1 MVGVNVTTGVRVGP
15 TGTLTAPAS
24 PLFIVGT
31 AQKGPTG
38 RARLVLGMSQ
48 FEEIYGEFSS
58 SYSLYDNVRTFFEEG
73 GTRCYVAR
81 SMGAS
86 ASVAEI
92 AVQDSSL
99 GTVFTLKARSAG
111 TWANTSSSPLKYGL
125 SATVTIDGST
135 ATVNIF
141 YKNILVWSGG
151 PFADEIL
158 QDGSTKT
165 ARQAIV
171 EAINGSTILNELIEA
186 VAGSSTNLPAAGTY
200 DLTGGSES
208 LPNDT
213 QTVDALDLFDYDLGA
228 GAVAAPGSYG
238 STIWGGLRD
247 HAKAN
252 RRIALC
258 GFQVGTTSG
267 AAIAAAQG
275 YWGATTAS
283 RTDASYM
290 AFYWPSVKIPDG
302 FGGTKDLAPEAYVA
316 AARSRAHV
324 QSGPWQVGAGDIST
338 AQYVTGLYE
347 AVPRVLG
354 NTLDSNRVN
363 ALRIINGVVQVYG
376 ARSVS
381 SDEINWRYITY
392 RDSLNYITAQAEIAL
407 EPLVF
412 SVIDGRGNLFNR
424 ISSILTAIMEPI
436 RVTGG
441 VFEAFN
447 PDTGQQI
454 DRGYSVQVD
463 ASNNPV
469 TSLASGVV
477 NAKIGARVS
486 PIADQINVSITKSS
500 LTAPV

>member
-15 TGTLTAPAS
+15 TGTLSAPAS
-24 PLFIVGT
+24 PLFLVGT
-31 AQKGPTG
+31 AQKGPTDK
-38 RARLVLGMSQ
+38 ARLVLGMSQ

-58 SYSLYDNVRTFFEEG
+58 SYTLHDNVRTFFEEG
-73 GTRCYVAR
+73 GSRCYVAR

-86 ASVAEI
+86 ASVAE
-92 AVQDSSL
+92 VSVVDSTA
-99 GTVFTLKARSAG
+99 GTVFTLKAKSPG
-111 TWANTSSSPLKYGL
+111 VWANTSSSPLKFGL

-135 ATVNIF
+135 STVNIF

-151 PFADEIL
+151 PFADETL

-165 ARQAIV
+165 AKQAIV
-171 EAINGSTILNELIEA
+171 EAINGSSVLAELIEA
-186 VAGSSTNLPAAGTY
+186 IAGASLSLPAAGTY
-200 DLTGGSES
+200 DLVGGSES
-208 LPNDT
+208 NPNDT
-213 QTVDALDLFDYDLGA
+213 QSVDALNLFDYDLGA
-228 GAVAAPGSYG
+228 GAVAIPGSYG
-238 STIWGGLRD
+238 TSVWNGLRD
-247 HAKAN
+247 HAKSN

-275 YWGATTAS
+275 YWGNTTS
-283 RTDASYM
+283 TRTDGSYM

-302 FGGTKDLAPEAYVA
+302 FGGSKDLSPEAYVA
-316 AARSRAHV
+316 AARARAHV
-324 QSGPWQVGAGDIST
+324 QNGPWQVGAGDIST
-338 AQYVTGLYE
+338 AQYVSGLYE
-347 AVPRVLG
+347 AVTRTLG

-363 ALRIINGVVQVYG
+363 ALRVINGAVQVYG

-412 SVIDGRGNLFNR
+412 SVIDGRGNLFSR
-424 ISSILTAIMEPI
+424 ISSILTAIMDPI
-436 RVTGG
+436 RVSGG

-463 ASNNPV
+463 GSNNPL
-469 TSLASGVV
+469 TSLANGVV